1 MEPRLQPVL
10 PPPAALADDA
20 ESANGHAR
28 LLVGAILEQAPDPVL
43 VLDATGRVL
52 EWNPAAARLLGF
64 SGLQARGCQ
73 LIDLL
78 LAPADRDA
86 YRPTLEW
93 LLGSAEPGKP
103 SQRRRLPAVRA
114 DGAPLELELS
124 LVRAGRKEPVYA
136 GYLREVAEAPAS
148 HGAASGRGGSEYR
161 ELVERLPS
169 VVYRAEHGHD
179 GAWLFV
185 SPQIEQ
191 LLGFTPEE
199 WMQDPS
205 LWYERI
211 HPEDRDRVIREEERC
226 FREGVSSGVDYRL
239 RKRDGDYL
247 WVRDVA
253 GPPTDPGDRSPFVEG
268 LLTDITHLK
277 AAEERLR
284 FEAQHDDLTGL
295 ANRRHFEEELRRR
308 LKGGSS
314 GAVVIIDLDHLKFIN
329 DSMGHSAGD
338 QVLREIASTLSKE
351 VRESDVVARLAGDE
365 FVVLLEGVDVETAR
379 GRTNAILK
387 RVRSSSLGMQVTA
400 SAGIVTFSPQSP
412 ASVGDLLVASDVA
425 LYEAKGEGRDRAVIA
440 SGAGDERIAW
450 VQRVRKAI
458 DEDRLALYRQPIV
471 DLQRDGETVRHEL
484 LVRLFN
490 GQGMLPPSLWLPA
503 AERFGLIR
511 EIDEWVIRQAMKL
524 MTDGSAVSVNLS
536 ARSIQDPDLTDLVKE
551 QLGARGVDPAN
562 LVFEITETAAA
573 ATLNDLDSFAERVQ
587 EIGCALAIDDFGTG
601 FGSFTYLK
609 HLPVSYL
616 KIDMGFVRGLTE
628 SVEDQRI
635 VRSTVSLARSL
646 GLRTVAEGVEDAGAE
661 ALVREYGVDFGQ
673 GFHFGRPE
681 PTPVP
686 GELGY
691 WVPLTP
697 AA

>member
-10 PPPAALADDA
+10 SPPAALSAD
-20 ESANGHAR
+20 ESGSADGHAR
-28 LLVGAILEQAPDPVL
+28 LLVGAILEQAPDAVV
-43 VLDATGRVL
+43 VLDAKGRVV

-64 SGLQARGCQ
+64 SGIQARGCD

-78 LAPADRDA
+78 IAPAERDA
-86 YRPTLEW
+86 YRPTFDW

-103 SQRRRLPAVRA
+103 TQRRQLPAIRA
-114 DGAPLELELS
+114 DGAGLGVEIS
-124 LVRAGRKEPVYA
+124 LVRVGRREPVYA
-136 GYLREVAEAPAS
+136 GFLREVERPGDGAAGAAEAS
-148 HGAASGRGGSEYR
+148 QYR
-161 ELVERLPS
+161 DLVERLPS
-169 VVYRAEHGHD
+169 VVYRAEHGRD

-191 LLGFTPEE
+191 LLGYTPAE
-199 WMQDPS
+199 WMQDPT

-211 HPEDRDRVIREEERC
+211 HPDDRDRVIAEEQRC
-226 FREGVSSGVDYRL
+226 AREGVPSGVDYRL
-239 RKRDGDYL
+239 RARSGDFV
-247 WVRDVA
+247 WVRDIA
-253 GPPTDPGDRSPFVEG
+253 GPPTETGDQPACVEG

-284 FEAQHDDLTGL
+284 FEAAHDDLTGL
-295 ANRRHFEEELRRR
+295 ANRRHFEEELRKR
-308 LKGGSS
+308 LKGGSE

-338 QVLREIASTLSKE
+338 QVLREIAAALAKE

-379 GRTNAILK
+379 GRTNEILK
-387 RVRSSSLGMQVTA
+387 RIRSSSLGMQVTA
-400 SAGIVTFSPQSP
+400 SAGIVTFSPRSP
-412 ASVGDLLVASDVA
+412 ASVGDLLVAADVA

-471 DLQRDGETVRHEL
+471 DLQDGGVTVRHEL

-490 GQGMLPPSLWLPA
+490 GQDMLPPGLWLPA

-524 MTDGSAVSVNLS
+524 MADGSAVSVNLS
-536 ARSIQDPDLTDLVKE
+536 ARSIQDPELTDLVGA
-551 QLGARGVDPAN
+551 QLSDCGADPAQ

-573 ATLNDLDSFAERVQ
+573 ATLNDLDGFAERVRA
-587 EIGCALAIDDFGTG
+587 IGCALAIDDFGTG

-616 KIDMGFVRGLTE
+616 KIDMGFVRGLVG

-635 VRSTVSLARSL
+635 VKSTVALARSL
-646 GLRTVAEGVEDAGAE
+646 ELRTVAEGVEDAECE
-661 ALVREYGVDFGQ
+661 ALVRELGVDFGQ
-673 GFHFGRPE
+673 GYHFGRPE
-681 PTPVP
+681 PTPIP